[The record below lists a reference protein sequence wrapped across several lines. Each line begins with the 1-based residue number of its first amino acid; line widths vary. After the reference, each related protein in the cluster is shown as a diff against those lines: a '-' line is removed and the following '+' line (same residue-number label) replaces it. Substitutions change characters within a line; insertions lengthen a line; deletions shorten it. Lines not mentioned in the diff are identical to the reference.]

1 MQLHAPG
8 REGGDTLRQAK
19 PLVNVHVDERLCLRI
34 TSNPMTSTSA
44 TSTVPKVSEEHANQR
59 HVPGEP
65 GIWVLLFG
73 DMLVFTVLFT
83 VYLGKRGA
91 NPDLFAQSQGALNRA
106 LGATNT
112 LVLLT
117 SSVLVVF
124 ATRALRSEQWR
135 RYAHRLTL
143 AGAGVGA
150 CFVAIKAFEYHEK
163 VQAGITLSTN
173 EFFMYYF
180 VLTGLHLAHV
190 VIGLTVLLV
199 LSRLARKPQP
209 SSTHIAFFEG
219 GACFWHMVDLLWIV
233 IFPLIFLVR

>member
-1 MQLHAPG
+1 MTDVIGSAHAAGNVELNASAG
-8 REGGDTLRQAK
+8 R
-19 PLVNVHVDERLCLRI
+19 
-34 TSNPMTSTSA
+34 
-44 TSTVPKVSEEHANQR
+44 QR

-73 DMLVFTVLFT
+73 DMMVFTVLFA
-83 VYLGKRGA
+83 VYLHQRGA
-91 NPDLFAQSQGALNRA
+91 RPALFADSQGALNRA

-117 SSVLVVF
+117 SSILVVF
-124 ATRALRSEQWR
+124 ATHALRRPELR
-135 RYAHRLTL
+135 HLAPRLTV
-143 AGAGVGA
+143 AGVLVGA
-150 CFVAIKAFEYHEK
+150 CFVGIKVFEYHEK
-163 VQAGITLSTN
+163 VAAGITPSTN

-190 VIGLTVLLV
+190 IIGLLVLTVL
-199 LSRLARKPQP
+199 STLARKPQP
-209 SSTHIAFFEG
+209 TKTHMAFYEG

>member
-1 MQLHAPG
+1 MTNLVDSARAADDAGLDASHA
-8 REGGDTLRQAK
+8 
-19 PLVNVHVDERLCLRI
+19 
-34 TSNPMTSTSA
+34 S
-44 TSTVPKVSEEHANQR
+44 QR

-83 VYLGKRGA
+83 VYLHQRGIH
-91 NPDLFAQSQGALNRA
+91 PELFAASQGALNRT

-117 SSVLVVF
+117 SSILVVF
-124 ATRALRSEQWR
+124 ATRALRRPEL
-135 RYAHRLTL
+135 RYLARRLTL
-143 AGAGVGA
+143 GGALVGS
-150 CFVAIKAFEYHEK
+150 CFVVIKAFEYHEK
-163 VQAGITLSTN
+163 IAAGITPSTN

-190 VIGLTVLLV
+190 IIGLVVLTVL
-199 LSRLARKPQP
+199 STLARKPEP
-209 SSTHIAFFEG
+209 TKTHIAFFEG

-233 IFPLIFLVR
+233 IFPLVFLVR

>member
-1 MQLHAPG
+1 MTDVIGSARAADDAG
-8 REGGDTLRQAK
+8 
-19 PLVNVHVDERLCLRI
+19 VNASRAV
-34 TSNPMTSTSA
+34 
-44 TSTVPKVSEEHANQR
+44 QR

-83 VYLGKRGA
+83 VYLHERGQRP
-91 NPDLFAQSQGALNRA
+91 NLFAESQGALNRA

-117 SSVLVVF
+117 SSILVVF
-124 ATRALRSEQWR
+124 ATRAFRSPELRYLAR
-135 RYAHRLTL
+135 RLTL
-143 AGAGVGA
+143 GGVLVGA

-163 VQAGITLSTN
+163 IAAGITPSTN

-190 VIGLTVLLV
+190 IIGLLV
-199 LSRLARKPQP
+199 LTALSTLARKPEP
-209 SSTHIAFFEG
+209 TPTHLAFFEG

>member
-1 MQLHAPG
+1 M
-8 REGGDTLRQAK
+8 T
-19 PLVNVHVDERLCLRI
+19 NVVD
-34 TSNPMTSTSA
+34 SA
-44 TSTVPKVSEEHANQR
+44 RAANDAGLDASRTAQR

-83 VYLGKRGA
+83 VYLHQRGIH
-91 NPDLFAQSQGALNRA
+91 PELFAESQGALNRT

-117 SSVLVVF
+117 SSILVVF
-124 ATRALRSEQWR
+124 ATRALRRPEL
-135 RYAHRLTL
+135 RYLARRLTL
-143 AGAGVGA
+143 GGVLVGS
-150 CFVAIKAFEYHEK
+150 CFVLIKAFEYHEK
-163 VQAGITLSTN
+163 IAAGITPSTN

-190 VIGLTVLLV
+190 IIGLVVLTVL
-199 LSRLARKPQP
+199 STLARKPEP
-209 SSTHIAFFEG
+209 TKTHMAFFEG

-233 IFPLIFLVR
+233 IFPLIFLAR

>member
-1 MQLHAPG
+1 MAEDVYMTDVVGLARCAGGADRDAPN
-8 REGGDTLRQAK
+8 A
-19 PLVNVHVDERLCLRI
+19 
-34 TSNPMTSTSA
+34 A
-44 TSTVPKVSEEHANQR
+44 QR

-83 VYLGKRGA
+83 VYLQHRGA
-91 NPDLFAQSQGALNRA
+91 RPELFADSQGALNRA

-117 SSVLVVF
+117 SSILVVF
-124 ATRALRSEQWR
+124 ATRALRRPEL
-135 RYAHRLTL
+135 RYLARPLTL
-143 AGAGVGA
+143 AGVLVGA

-163 VQAGITLSTN
+163 VAAGITPSTN

-190 VIGLTVLLV
+190 IIGLIVLTVL
-199 LSRLARKPQP
+199 STLARKPEP
-209 SSTHIAFFEG
+209 TKTHIAFFEG

>member
-1 MQLHAPG
+1 M
-8 REGGDTLRQAK
+8 AK
-19 PLVNVHVDERLCLRI
+19 DVYMTDVIGVARSADDAERNRSR
-34 TSNPMTSTSA
+34 TA
-44 TSTVPKVSEEHANQR
+44 QR

-73 DMLVFTVLFT
+73 DMMVFTVLFT
-83 VYLGKRGA
+83 VYLHQRGGR
-91 NPDLFAQSQGALNRA
+91 PELFAESQGALNRA

-117 SSVLVVF
+117 SSILVVF
-124 ATRALRSEQWR
+124 ATRALRR
-135 RYAHRLTL
+135 PALRHLARPLTL
-143 AGAGVGA
+143 AGVAVGS

-163 VQAGITLSTN
+163 VAAGITPSTN

-190 VIGLTVLLV
+190 IIGLIVLTVL
-199 LSRLARKPQP
+199 STLARKPEP
-209 SSTHIAFFEG
+209 TKTHMAFFEG